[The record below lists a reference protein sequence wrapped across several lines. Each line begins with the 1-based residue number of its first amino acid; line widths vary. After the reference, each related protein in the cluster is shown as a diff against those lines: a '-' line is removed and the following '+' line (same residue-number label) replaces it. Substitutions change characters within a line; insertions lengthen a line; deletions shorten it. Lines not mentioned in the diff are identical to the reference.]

1 MGLPVIRFPAKYDAS
16 TFSFDVPAKKVSEP
30 PSIFPS
36 LIKTDAGDEVGMVQR
51 KEALD
56 AEVIGLEATLASQR
70 GKTAQSIRDSA
81 AGKMPE
87 TEMPINKKNIGTLA
101 TGALLAGLLGGD
113 PNSVAGF
120 IQGFVQGAVP
130 RAEAINRERAME
142 AETSREK
149 RRLDA
154 EANKFEFDAIGNEL
168 ETKRRERDR
177 IINEAATKANHYWQM
192 GSRIINDIK
201 DADGVKAAVQ
211 MLGAVAERYN
221 VYAKIAGLPEITPE
235 ELYSQ
240 VQMAE
245 ERGHNL
251 FAQAFRGN
259 AETLNS
265 KFNTDLNNKLNP
277 SAAEPHIQRWND
289 MVKSIPADMP
299 DVIRQ
304 SLLSLRPNFEGGI
317 MSAALVAIPKV
328 MDDAID
334 SIRDLARLGVSDPKL
349 VADTFDSIDKVF
361 VTRVKPWSDLL
372 ESIDADPQ
380 ILASFHSAV
389 TSSLRTHFQY
399 SVDVSR
405 REAFKLYEA
414 HTRLKL
420 AQSAAA
426 RAERESASRE
436 TRETFRMMN
445 DLAQKDFNNR
455 MRIMEFNF
463 RVSQATTA
471 PQIESL
477 KSEIRGINA
486 YINDQEKLLA
496 EAERAQQNPDDNAE
510 IFQKWGGRD
519 SFDAMVEGIRDNIK
533 SLRADRDSLL
543 TDLERKAQSLVPN
556 VYPVPPY
563 GMMPGYGVTPQ
574 GGIAPMDPLG
584 GGFLFTDEQREVL
597 AKAAADAQSGPV
609 QLTVANNDALI
620 YDIIKEVLKH
630 DPSLQPVIQRSGDKA
645 FVSFAKYPPQEDL
658 AGQFGPE
665 RQIVREMT
673 GPDRGLG
680 RGELEQAR
688 KAAAQKGTVSPN
700 GYKVIP
706 AVRKDKRGKVLA
718 DYGSVLDR
726 HASERKL
733 DPAIVR
739 ALVQAES
746 NFNPAAKSPVGA
758 SGLMQLMPAT
768 AAELYRQTYGRPAPK
783 DLTVKMRKEPNVK
796 DEVTGLTWGELNV
809 SLGTKYLSQK
819 LLKYSK
825 AVDEKGAKIDPTFQ
839 LVLALASYNAGS
851 GAVSKYSGVPP
862 YTETRNYVTKILRTL
877 GVPETKIK
885 GYLTRKFRI
894 PSAKK

>member
-142 AETSREK
+142 VETSREK

-265 KFNTDLNNKLNP
+265 KFITDLGNKGIP
-277 SAAEPHIQRWND
+277 SAAEPHMRKWAD
-289 MVKSIPADMP
+289 MEKSIPADMP

-436 TRETFRMMN
+436 TRETFKMMN
-445 DLAQKDFNNR
+445 NLAQQDFNNR

-496 EAERAQQNPDDNAE
+496 EAERAQKNPDDNAE

-620 YDIIKEVLKH
+620 DDIIKEVLKH

-645 FVSFAKYPPQEDL
+645 FVSFAKYPPQE
-658 AGQFGPE
+658 ARKAMGAVQ
-665 RQIVREMT
+665 
-673 GPDRGLG
+673 DRGVS

-758 SGLMQLMPAT
+758 TGLMQLMPAT
-768 AAELYRQTYGRPAPK
+768 ASELYRQVFGKPAPK
-783 DLTVKMRKEPNVK
+783 DLMKQLVANP
-796 DEVTGLTWGELNV
+796 ELNIK
-809 SLGTKYLSQK
+809 LGTTYLSKK
-819 LLKYSK
+819 LSQFSEVAK
-825 AVDEKGAKIDPTFQ
+825 DEKGKIDPTYQ
-839 LVLALASYNAGS
+839 LVLALAAYNAGGTATT
-851 GAVSKYSGVPP
+851 GAVGKHRGVPP
-862 YTETRNYVTKILRTL
+862 FTETHNYIKKILRTL
-877 GVPETKIK
+877 GVPEAKIK
-885 GYLTRKFRI
+885 GYLTRKFRR

>member
-36 LIKTDAGDEVGMVQR
+36 LIKTDVGDEVGMVQR

-120 IQGFVQGAVP
+120 IQGFVQGAAP

-142 AETSREK
+142 VETSREK

-201 DADGVKAAVQ
+201 DADGVKTAVQ

-349 VADTFDSIDKVF
+349 VADTFDDIDNMF
-361 VTRVKPWSDLL
+361 ITRVKPWSDLL
-372 ESIDADPQ
+372 ESIDAGPE
-380 ILASFHSAV
+380 ILASFHNVV
-389 TSSLRTHFQY
+389 TSSLRAHFQH

-420 AQSAAA
+420 AQNADRRAAEHLRLAKNDDERAA
-426 RAERESASRE
+426 RQEVRDF
-436 TRETFRMMN
+436 TQMMN
-445 DLAQKDFNNR
+445 NLAQQDFNNR

-584 GGFLFTDEQREVL
+584 GGFLFTDEQREVI

-620 YDIIKEVLKH
+620 DDIIKEVLKH
-630 DPSLQPVIQRSGDKA
+630 DPSLQVVIQRSGDKA

-706 AVRKDKRGKVLA
+706 AVRKGKRGEVLA
-718 DYGSVLDR
+718 DYGKVLDR

-758 SGLMQLMPAT
+758 TGLMQLMPAT
-768 AAELYRQTYGRPAPK
+768 ASELYRQVFGKPAPK
-783 DLTVKMRKEPNVK
+783 DLMKQLVEKP
-796 DEVTGLTWGELNV
+796 ELNIQ
-809 SLGTKYLSQK
+809 LGTTYLSKK
-819 LLKYSK
+819 LSQYSEVAK
-825 AVDEKGAKIDPTFQ
+825 DEKGKIDPTYQ
-839 LVLALASYNAGS
+839 LVLALAAYNAGS
-851 GAVSKYSGVPP
+851 GAVGKHRGVPP
-862 YTETRNYVTKILRTL
+862 FTETRNYVTKILRTL
-877 GVPETKIK
+877 GVPEAKIK
-885 GYLTRKFRI
+885 GYLTRKFRR